1 MSGLVDVHTARRG
14 VEDDSFGFP
23 DDDDDDCVVVTL
35 Y

>member
-23 DDDDDDCVVVTL
+23 DDCVVVTL